1 MLRTRVD
8 VMKRCRAMRAREQL
22 EREHAPRL
30 LINRAETECLSQA
43 RRRASAR
50 ASSELNYRSLSSNDV
65 EAETALAQENE
76 YIFRSATGETEEA
89 LPASAAVTEEDRA
102 MRDTL
107 NMLAIPPVDAEQE
120 KRHMEVVKELE
131 EAVDGQRA
139 KATPAAMAA
148 IDRMFK
154 AGKDY
159 ADHLPIAHVMGASY
173 NFFAKAF
180 IQKNAAEERKLLS
193 GACQDFVDQE
203 NALRAASQ
211 AAEAADTNARCTTDE
226 CIVCFSDKPDGDIFA
241 PNSGWTTLRCK
252 HGFCTDCLNQWTST
266 GSHTC
271 PLCRAPIFTAYGASQ
286 SQPASNGL
294 RPSLSL
300 GVDDD
305 DDDDD
310 NAPMYRPALSL
321 GEDDDDEPVYRGV
334 VFRSTSAREDEDN
347 TFRSMTPV

>member
-1 MLRTRVD
+1 MLRNRVD

-30 LINRAETECLSQA
+30 SINRAETENLSQA

-50 ASSELNYRSLSSNDV
+50 ASSEANYCSLSATDDM
-65 EAETALAQENE
+65 EAETELAQENE
-76 YIFRSATGETEEA
+76 YIFRSATGSTEAA
-89 LPASAAVTEEDRA
+89 LPASVAVTEEDRA

-107 NMLAIPPVDAEQE
+107 NMLAIAPVDEEQQ
-120 KRHMEVVKELE
+120 KRHMDVVKELE
-131 EAVDGQRA
+131 EAVDAQRA
-139 KATPAAMAA
+139 KATPATMAA

-193 GACQDFVDQE
+193 GACQEFVDKE
-203 NALRAASQ
+203 HALRVASQ
-211 AAEAADTNARCTTDE
+211 AAEAADANSRCTTDS
-226 CIVCFSDKPDGDIFA
+226 CIICFSAKPDGDIFA
-241 PNSGWTTLRCK
+241 LNSGWTTLRCK

-271 PLCRAPIFTAYGASQ
+271 PLCRAPIFTAHGASQ

-294 RPSLSL
+294 RPSLSAAY
-300 GVDDD
+300 DDD
-305 DDDDD
+305 DE
-310 NAPMYRPALSL
+310 PMYRPALSAA
-321 GEDDDDEPVYRGV
+321 DDDDEPIYRPALSADGDYGNEEVVYRSV
-334 VFRSTSAREDEDN
+334 SAA
-347 TFRSMTPV
+347 